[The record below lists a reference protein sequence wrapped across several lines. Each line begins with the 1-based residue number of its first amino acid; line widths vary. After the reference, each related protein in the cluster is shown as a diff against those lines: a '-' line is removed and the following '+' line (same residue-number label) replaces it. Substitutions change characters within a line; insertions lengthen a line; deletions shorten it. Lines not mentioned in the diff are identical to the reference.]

1 MSRFHLTTLLT
12 IVGVSWALLP
22 VGCAIPRAVAAILVL
37 IYVVLFGIGVCFI
50 RFRFFGPVI
59 YRASVGEKVCAL
71 TFDDGPAAMATEPLL
86 ALLDREGIHA
96 AFFCIGAQVLE
107 FPDLARRIVGAGHL
121 LGNHTQRHAWWT
133 NFLPTAALS
142 QEVSRAQESIRTV
155 TGSSPRYYR
164 PPVGLTNPAVPR
176 VMRQLGL
183 ECVGWDVRS
192 LDRSRISA
200 PRVIQRVRR
209 GLREGSIILLH
220 DGGIDPSRMLSI
232 VEQVISLGRS
242 KGYRFV
248 RLDEMLGH
256 KDVVS
261 TSGFEAQA
269 ERVRST

>member
-12 IVGVSWALLP
+12 IVGVSSTLLP
-22 VGCAIPRAVAAILVL
+22 SDVAIPRVVAPILVL
-37 IYVVLFGIGVCFI
+37 VYLVLFGLGVCFI

-96 AFFCIGAQVLE
+96 TFFCIGARVLE
-107 FPDLARRIVGAGHL
+107 FPDLACRIVGAGHL
-121 LGNHTQRHAWWT
+121 LENHTQRHAWWT
-133 NFLPTAALS
+133 NFLPTVALS
-142 QEVSRAQESIRTV
+142 EEVSRAQDSIRTV

-200 PRVIQRVRR
+200 ARVVRRVRR

-220 DGGIDPSRMLSI
+220 DGGVDPSRLLSI
-232 VEQVISLGRS
+232 VEQVIALARS

-256 KDVVS
+256 KANVP
-261 TSGFEAQA
+261 TSGFEGQA
-269 ERVRST
+269 GRVRCT

>member
-12 IVGVSWALLP
+12 IVGVGSVLLP
-22 VGCAIPRAVAAILVL
+22 SGCAIPRVVATILVL
-37 IYVVLFGIGVCFI
+37 VYVVLFGLGVCFI
-50 RFRFFGPVI
+50 QFRFFGPVI

-71 TFDDGPAAMATEPLL
+71 TFDDGPDAMATEPLL
-86 ALLDREGIHA
+86 ALLAREGIHA
-96 AFFCIGAQVLE
+96 AFFCIGARVLE
-107 FPDLARRIVGAGHL
+107 FPDLACRIVGAGHL
-121 LGNHTQRHAWWT
+121 LENHTQRHAWWT

-142 QEVSRAQESIRTV
+142 EEISRAQDSIRTA

-164 PPVGLTNPAVPR
+164 PPVGLTSPAVPR

-200 PRVIQRVRR
+200 ARVVRRVRR

-220 DGGIDPSRMLSI
+220 DGGVDPSRLLSI
-232 VEQVISLGRS
+232 VEQVIALARS

-256 KDVVS
+256 KADVP
-261 TSGFEAQA
+261 TTGLEELGGRA
-269 ERVRST
+269 RRT